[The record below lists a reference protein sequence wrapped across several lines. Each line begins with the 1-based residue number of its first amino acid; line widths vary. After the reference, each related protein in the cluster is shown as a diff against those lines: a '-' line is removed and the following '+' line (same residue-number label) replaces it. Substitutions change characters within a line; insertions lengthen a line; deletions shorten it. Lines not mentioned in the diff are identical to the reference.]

1 MFIGAVTDLLSIALT
16 AGMFHYG
23 YFIACILFGL
33 LSGLVRVL
41 LNSTKGKQ
49 VNFAIMSSLAIG
61 AIAVVSIVYVM
72 LLPEDPISITFG
84 VKFSIHL

>member
-1 MFIGAVTDLLSIALT
+1 MFIGAVTDLLSVALT

-33 LSGLVRVL
+33 LSGMVRVL

-49 VNFAIMSSLAIG
+49 VNFALLSSIVIG
-61 AIAVVSIVYVM
+61 AIAIVSIIYVL
-72 LLPEDPISITFG
+72 LLPPGPIEIRFG
-84 VKFSIHL
+84 IKFLIYQ